1 MNLHKPVR
9 IGSYTTKGNLFLAP
23 VAGYSDAAFRSV
35 CADAG
40 CDLAFTEMVSSEALT
55 RGSMKT
61 GVLLERAPNEI
72 EYAVQIFGGDPAT
85 MARAALMV
93 ADRWKPAII
102 DVNCGC
108 PVPKIIKTGAGSAL
122 MKDPPRIAAIVRAMT
137 ALVSTPIT
145 VKIRLGWD
153 DATINYL
160 DAAKAAVDG
169 GASAITLHA
178 RTRAQGYSGKADRE
192 AFFRLA
198 EAVPVPVFASGDLFS
213 AADALAILSAGV
225 AGRGEAVEGTE
236 ATGRSGVSGVMF
248 ARGAMG
254 DPFIFTR
261 ARAALQGEPEPL
273 MPQSAKLAAA
283 RRHFEL
289 SLGFYDERLACK
301 EFRKQACSYLKGM
314 PGGAELRARVVKC
327 STAEDYK
334 DFFRTWEYWL
344 ERMPGL

>member
-9 IGSYTTKGNLFLAP
+9 IGSYTTRGNLFLAP

-61 GVLLERAPNEI
+61 GVLLERAPNES
-72 EYAVQIFGGDPAT
+72 EYAVQLFGGDPAT

-93 ADRWKPAII
+93 ADRWNPAII

-137 ALVSTPIT
+137 VLVSTPIT

-153 DATINYL
+153 DSSINYI

-198 EAVPVPVFASGDLFS
+198 ELLPVPVFASGDLFS

-225 AGRGEAVEGTE
+225 SGGAGISG
-236 ATGRSGVSGVMF
+236 GVSGVMF

-261 ARAALQGEPEPL
+261 ARAVLRGEPEPVIS
-273 MPQSAKLAAA
+273 PAAKLGAA
-283 RRHFEL
+283 RKHFEL
-289 SLGFYDERLACK
+289 AVAFYDERLACV

-327 STAEDYK
+327 SSPAEYD
-334 DFFRTWEYWL
+334 DFFRTWETIL
-344 ERMPGL
+344 GR

>member
-9 IGSYTTKGNLFLAP
+9 IGSYTTRGNLFLAP
-23 VAGYSDAAFRSV
+23 VAGYSDVAFRSV

-61 GVLLERAPNEI
+61 GVLLERAPNES
-72 EYAVQIFGGDPAT
+72 EYAVQLFGGDPTT

-93 ADRWKPAII
+93 ADRWHPAII

-122 MKDPPRIAAIVRAMT
+122 LKDPPRIAAIVRAMT

-153 DATINYL
+153 DASINYI
-160 DAAKAAVDG
+160 DAARAAVDG

-178 RTRAQGYSGKADRE
+178 RTRTQGYSGKADRN
-192 AFFRLA
+192 AFIRLA
-198 EAVPVPVFASGDLFS
+198 ELLPVPVFASGDLFS
-213 AADALAILSAGV
+213 AADALAILS
-225 AGRGEAVEGTE
+225 
-236 ATGRSGVSGVMF
+236 SGVSGVMF

-261 ARAALQGEPEPL
+261 ARAVLRGEPEPL
-273 MPQSAKLAAA
+273 IPQSAKLAAA

-289 SLGFYDERLACK
+289 SLGFYDERLACM

-327 STAEDYK
+327 STPADYD
-334 DFFRTWEYWL
+334 DFFRTWENWL
-344 ERMPGL
+344 VRSI

>member
-55 RGSMKT
+55 RLSMKT
-61 GVLLERAPNEI
+61 GVLLERAPNES
-72 EYAVQIFGGDPAT
+72 EYAVQLFGGDPGT

-93 ADRWKPAII
+93 ADRWNPAII

-122 MKDPPRIAAIVRAMT
+122 MKDPPKIAAIVRAMT
-137 ALVSTPIT
+137 AQVSTPIT

-153 DATINYL
+153 DASINYL

-198 EAVPVPVFASGDLFS
+198 ELLPVPVFASGDLFS
-213 AADALAILSAGV
+213 AADALAILSGGV
-225 AGRGEAVEGTE
+225 SSV
-236 ATGRSGVSGVMF
+236 SGSPEVPAVSGVMF

-261 ARAALQGEPEPL
+261 ARAVLQGEPEPVIS
-273 MPQSAKLAAA
+273 QAAKLKAA

-289 SLGFYDERLACK
+289 SLGFYDERLACM

-314 PGGAELRARVVKC
+314 PKGGELRARVVKC
-327 STAEDYK
+327 STAADYE
-334 DFFRTWEYWL
+334 DFFRTWEVL
-344 ERMPGL
+344 IV

>member
-1 MNLHKPVR
+1 MNLNKPVQ
-9 IGSYTTKGNLFLAP
+9 IGSFTTRGNLFLAP
-23 VAGYSDAAFRSV
+23 VAGYSDAAFRAV

-61 GVLLERAPNEI
+61 AVLLERAPNEP
-72 EYAVQIFGGDPAT
+72 EYAVQLFGGDPAT

-93 ADRWKPAII
+93 EDRWKPAII

-122 MKDPPRIAAIVRAMT
+122 MKDPPRIAAIVRAMKT
-137 ALVSTPIT
+137 LVATPIT

-153 DATINYL
+153 DETINYI

-192 AFFRLA
+192 AFYRLA
-198 EAVPVPVFASGDLFS
+198 ELMSVPVFASGDLFT

-225 AGRGEAVEGTE
+225 SYQSKVSGGAGGLG
-236 ATGRSGVSGVMF
+236 GSGVAGVMF

-261 ARAALQGEPEPL
+261 TKAALRGEPEPL
-273 MPQSAKLAAA
+273 ISNEVKLATAK
-283 RRHFEL
+283 RHFTL
-289 SLGFYDERLACK
+289 ALGFYEERVACM

-327 STAEDYK
+327 STAADYE
-334 DFFRTWEYWL
+334 DFFRVWEHCL
-344 ERMPGL
+344 LP

>member
-1 MNLHKPVR
+1 MNLHKPVC

-40 CDLAFTEMVSSEALT
+40 CDLSFTEMVSSEALT

-61 GVLLERAPNEI
+61 GVLLERAPNEG
-72 EYAVQIFGGDPAT
+72 EYAVQLFGGDPAT

-93 ADRWKPAII
+93 ADRWHPAII

-122 MKDPPRIAAIVRAMT
+122 MKDPPRIAAIVRAMK
-137 ALVSTPIT
+137 ALVSIPIT

-153 DATINYL
+153 DASINYI
-160 DAAKAAVDG
+160 DAAQAAVDG

-192 AFFRLA
+192 AFPRLA
-198 EAVPVPVFASGDLFS
+198 ALLPVPVFASGDLFS
-213 AADALAILSAGV
+213 AADALAILSAGGSAGTGV
-225 AGRGEAVEGTE
+225 A
-236 ATGRSGVSGVMF
+236 GVMF

-254 DPFIFTR
+254 DPFIFAR
-261 ARAALQGEPEPL
+261 ARAVLRGEPEPVI
-273 MPQSAKLAAA
+273 PQSSKLAVA

-289 SLGFYDERLACK
+289 SLGFYEERLACM

-327 STAEDYK
+327 STAADYE
-334 DFFRTWEYWL
+334 DFFRIWEAWL
-344 ERMPGL
+344 GRPFWA